1 MFFFFFPRK
10 TWALNQEEVLGDMV
24 KEELILL
31 RHRSNEEDVVWGL
44 ELKVL
49 MTKILHGKRK
59 RRYLIFYCVLIISLV
74 ILDKVIKLKIYEMY
88 MYSISEFFC
97 LNPVSNMR
105 WYN

>member
-1 MFFFFFPRK
+1 
-10 TWALNQEEVLGDMV
+10 MV

-31 RHRSNEEDVVWGL
+31 RYRSNEEDVVWGL

-49 MTKILHGKRK
+49 MIKILYGKRK
-59 RRYLIFYCVLIISLV
+59 KRYLIFYCVFIILLV

-97 LNPVSNMR
+97 FNFVSNMR
-105 WYN
+105 